1 MGVNSLPKT
10 ITEPPN
16 TECMILFNFSK
27 ALKKSCAAL
36 STCRVQSHETVAPEA
51 LRLRHMEMEW
61 EMNREIL
68 LKFSMNL

>member
-1 MGVNSLPKT
+1 MMDVNSLPQT

-16 TECMILFNFSK
+16 TECILFNFSK
-27 ALKKSCAAL
+27 ALKKSRAAL
-36 STCRVQSHETVAPEA
+36 VQCRAMKLAPEA

-61 EMNREIL
+61 EMNGEIL